1 MRVASQAIAVGA
13 AATWSRP
20 STRRSQEVVD
30 RVRAAVICSAVN
42 KLAAGLC
49 IVVMAAPVAV
59 VRAGT
64 SRPNPPINVVA
75 PVAPVVPTGNDLEPD
90 DLPAPQLEVAHFAA
104 GFDLPAIP
112 DFQLAPGEPGF
123 QSPRE
128 LQVRGARLLGT
139 EIKVKGYV
147 TWIYDCGA
155 ALASAN
161 PQQSPSRI
169 RQVIDS
175 DPALC
180 EYPKLY
186 LGDASTTPPVASIWV
201 VDMPRAPTQR
211 ERVMMTKDQLKA
223 WPAVP
228 KLAVGDYVVITGTWA
243 VRSNHAEH
251 NSGGLLIYRGVER
264 AAPRIATLTAA
275 VAAAAP
281 AAVAASEPTAATSPA
296 LRKVVDPER
305 YQSSIEHLNT
315 CNKAISA
322 KHYDAALIACQAA
335 TRAWEGN
342 HLAWYAMTS
351 AYMAKTAWRD
361 AAATIQRAVTLRPE
375 VAMYQ
380 LYDGITCYEAARA
393 DGANSD
399 SRPGDGTRLADSR
412 NAAREAL
419 LRAIKLAPELWRA
432 HYYLGRIYRELDDA
446 GHAAEQF
453 SQTIKNNPRYRFG
466 YVALVELYRRWGYVD
481 QSLIVAT
488 LGAMRVAPVD
498 AADLWL
504 EVAMAYDAKS
514 ADDKAIIALGKALAS
529 RPDDV
534 HAKLQRGR
542 IYVRKGDA
550 VSAKRDLAD
559 VLKATGAA
567 DEPARQ
573 LAAQLLGQLDGGG
586 AAASS
591 QGSIC
596 NSADG
601 CRIRAAPYSGWPADQ
616 RLPRL

>member
-1 MRVASQAIAVGA
+1 
-13 AATWSRP
+13 
-20 STRRSQEVVD
+20 VD
-30 RVRAAVICSAVN
+30 RVRADVICSAVN
-42 KLAAGLC
+42 KLAMALC
-49 IVVMAAPVAV
+49 VVVVVVVAPGAV

-75 PVAPVVPTGNDLEPD
+75 PTAPTGNDLEPD
-90 DLPAPQLEVAHFAA
+90 DLPAPQLEVTHFAA

-112 DFQLAPGEPGF
+112 DFQLAAGEPGF
-123 QSPRE
+123 HAPRE
-128 LQVRGARLLGT
+128 LQVRGAPLLGT

-147 TWIYDCGA
+147 TWIYDCRA

-161 PQQSPSRI
+161 PQLSPSRL

-186 LGDASTTPPVASIWV
+186 LGDTRTTPPVASIWV
-201 VDMPRAPTQR
+201 VDMPRAPTHG

-228 KLAVGDYVVITGTWA
+228 ALAVGDYVVITGTWA
-243 VRSNHAEH
+243 VRSIHAEH

-275 VAAAAP
+275 VTTAAP
-281 AAVAASEPTAATSPA
+281 AAAAASEPPVATSPP
-296 LRKVVDPER
+296 LRKVVDPGR
-305 YQSSIEHLNT
+305 YEISIEHLNA
-315 CNKAISA
+315 CNKAIVA

-361 AAATIQRAVTLRPE
+361 AAVTIQRAVTLRPD

-393 DGANSD
+393 EVHADGP
-399 SRPGDGTRLADSR
+399 RPGQGALLQASR
-412 NAAREAL
+412 DAARAAL
-419 LRAIKLAPELWRA
+419 LQAVKLAPELWRA
-432 HYYLGRIYRELDDA
+432 HYYLGRIYRELGDA

-453 SQTIKNNPRYRFG
+453 AAAIKGNPRYRFG
-466 YVALVELYRRWGYVD
+466 YIALVELYRRWGYVD

-488 LGAMRVAPVD
+488 LGAMRVAPAD

-514 ADDKAIIALGKALAS
+514 ADDKAIAALGKALAS

-534 HAKLQRGR
+534 HAKLERGR

-559 VLKATGAA
+559 VLKATGATY
-567 DEPARQ
+567 EPAKQ
-573 LAAQLLGQLDGGG
+573 LAAQLLGQLDGSAS
-586 AAASS
+586 AAPS
-591 QGSIC
+591 QGSVC
-596 NSADG
+596 SASDT
-601 CRIRAAPYSGWPADQ
+601 CRIRAAPYSGWAADD
-616 RLPRL
+616 RLSRL